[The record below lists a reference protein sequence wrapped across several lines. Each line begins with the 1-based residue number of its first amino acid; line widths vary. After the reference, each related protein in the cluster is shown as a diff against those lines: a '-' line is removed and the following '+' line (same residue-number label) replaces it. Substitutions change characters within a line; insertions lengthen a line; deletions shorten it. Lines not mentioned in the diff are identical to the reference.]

1 MQGLEEQKNGVTF
14 WGRETTEGLVELS
27 GHELAGLLE
36 GQTLEHLSAH
46 RTHRDHG
53 GAGAGLESGHHD
65 MPILDMKSQL
75 KVVTTFSVVRFSLA
89 IGGLQGTTIEGLSV
103 VLPDGR

>member
-14 WGRETTEGLVELS
+14 WGREATEGLVELS

-46 RTHRDHG
+46 
-53 GAGAGLESGHHD
+53 
-65 MPILDMKSQL
+65 
-75 KVVTTFSVVRFSLA
+75 
-89 IGGLQGTTIEGLSV
+89 
-103 VLPDGR
+103 